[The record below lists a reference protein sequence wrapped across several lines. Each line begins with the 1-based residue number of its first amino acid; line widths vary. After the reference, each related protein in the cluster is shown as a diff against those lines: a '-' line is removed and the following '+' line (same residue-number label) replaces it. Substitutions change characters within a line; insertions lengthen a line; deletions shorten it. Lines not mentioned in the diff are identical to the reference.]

1 MTDLAYEDRGSGEP
15 VLFIAGWSGAG
26 SSWHLFQAPAFLA
39 AGYRVVTFDNRG
51 VGATGDCDDFTA
63 ETMVADTAK
72 LIESLD
78 AGPVRIIAASMG
90 SFIAQELMLSRP
102 DLVHAAVLMATRG
115 RHDRMRDFWHTAEI
129 ELATS
134 GVALPPKY
142 SVKTRLLDNFSPKTL
157 DNDAAV
163 AKWIAMLSASPI
175 TITPGLRRQFEVA
188 PRGNRLSAYRGITHP
203 VLVIGFA
210 DDVATPP
217 FMGREVADALPDG
230 RYLEIPDAGHLGF
243 MERPEAVND
252 AALQFFAETWV

>member
-15 VLFIAGWSGAG
+15 VLFIAGWSGTG
-26 SSWHLFQAPAFLA
+26 NSWQLFQAPAFLA
-39 AGYRVVTFDNRG
+39 AGYRVLTFDNRG
-51 VGATGDCDDFTA
+51 VGATGNSDDFTA
-63 ETMVADTAK
+63 ETMVADTAE

-78 AGPVRIIAASMG
+78 AGPVRIVAASMG
-90 SFIAQELMLSRP
+90 SFIAQELMLARP
-102 DLVHAAVLMATRG
+102 GLVHAAVLMATRG

-134 GVALPPKY
+134 GIDLPPRY

-157 DNDAAV
+157 NDDAVV

-175 TITPGLRRQFEVA
+175 AMTPGLRRQFEVA
-188 PRGNRLSAYRGITHP
+188 PRNNRLSAYRNIEHP
-203 VLVIGFA
+203 VLVVGFA

-243 MERPEAVND
+243 MERSEVVND